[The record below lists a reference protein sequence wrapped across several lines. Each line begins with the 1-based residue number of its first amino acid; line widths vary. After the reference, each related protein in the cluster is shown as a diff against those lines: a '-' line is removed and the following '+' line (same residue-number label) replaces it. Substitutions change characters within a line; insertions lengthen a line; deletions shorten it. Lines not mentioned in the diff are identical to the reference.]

1 MHRMASILFLCLAA
15 SLTAAGQEALSK
27 SAAGQSAQ
35 AQKDAPAVDESVSG
49 GQYINRTA
57 KLSLTLPADWVID
70 TNLRHSPT
78 MLARLSTRDKLSWIG
93 VTREQDSGPLESYK
107 EVFELKVRRDLTNY
121 EKLSESFVTIDGKA
135 ALLISFRATAPNNI
149 ALRATAPNNSNSH
162 VVYLAALVAS
172 GNTYT
177 TVRAWCA
184 EPRFHDMRPI
194 FEDIL
199 ASYHS
204 IGQPSATTVFP
215 PITSPLTAKQIQ
227 SLQSSTNDPGGD
239 YFIAS
244 HEDQKNIVSA
254 FVEDNS
260 KSDPTY
266 LYLAANT
273 AYRIGELKE
282 AAFLFYAAQIR
293 KAFDYKRYGLGKANG
308 DNIQTYWGFLNQALG
323 ESLNTAITRSPREFS
338 EVVDM
343 LGKWQVVPADDAL
356 YVKTMYGAYVLP
368 KSQWQATADSI
379 KKDFMDNY
387 GYKLKQFLSNPENAE
402 ALAFVHDYNFNQ
414 IPHTPEN
421 DRKFQKYRDIVNK
434 GLSQ

>member
-27 SAAGQSAQ
+27 SAVGQSAQ

-135 ALLISFRATAPNNI
+135 ALLISFRATAPNN
-149 ALRATAPNNSNSH
+149 SNSH

-204 IGQPSATTVFP
+204 IGQPSATTVSP

-260 KSDPTY
+260 NSDPTS

-323 ESLNTAITRSPREFS
+323 ESLNTAISRSPREFS

-387 GYKLKQFLSNPENAE
+387 GYKWKQFLSNPENAE
-402 ALAFVHDYNFNQ
+402 ALFFVQDYNFNK

-421 DRKFQKYRDIVNK
+421 TLKFQKYRDTVNK
-434 GLSQ
+434 GLNQ

>member
-1 MHRMASILFLCLAA
+1 MHRMGSILFLLLAA
-15 SLTAAGQEALSK
+15 SLAATGQEASSKAAAGQLS
-27 SAAGQSAQ
+27 
-35 AQKDAPAVDESVSG
+35 
-49 GQYINRTA
+49 RTA
-57 KLSLTLPADWVID
+57 ASLS
-70 TNLRHSPT
+70 
-78 MLARLSTRDKLSWIG
+78 
-93 VTREQDSGPLESYK
+93 
-107 EVFELKVRRDLTNY
+107 
-121 EKLSESFVTIDGKA
+121 
-135 ALLISFRATAPNNI
+135 
-149 ALRATAPNNSNSH
+149 
-162 VVYLAALVAS
+162 
-172 GNTYT
+172 
-177 TVRAWCA
+177 
-184 EPRFHDMRPI
+184 
-194 FEDIL
+194 
-199 ASYHS
+199 
-204 IGQPSATTVFP
+204 
-215 PITSPLTAKQIQ
+215 ITSPLTARQIE
-227 SLQSSTNDPGGD
+227 SLRATVNDPAGD

-244 HEDQKNIVSA
+244 REQQNNIVSA

-273 AYRIGELKE
+273 AYRIGEIKK

-293 KAFDYKRYGLGKANG
+293 KRFDYKRYGLGNANG
-308 DNIQTYWGFLNQALG
+308 NDVQTYWGFLNQALG
-323 ESLNTAITRSPREFS
+323 ESLNSAITRSPREFS

-421 DRKFQKYRDIVNK
+421 ERKFQKCRDIVNK
-434 GLSQ
+434 GLGLKQ

>member
-15 SLTAAGQEALSK
+15 SLTAAGQEASSK
-27 SAAGQSAQ
+27 SAAGQSART
-35 AQKDAPAVDESVSG
+35 AASPSMASPV
-49 GQYINRTA
+49 TA
-57 KLSLTLPADWVID
+57 KLI
-70 TNLRHSPT
+70 
-78 MLARLSTRDKLSWIG
+78 
-93 VTREQDSGPLESYK
+93 ES
-107 EVFELKVRRDLTNY
+107 
-121 EKLSESFVTIDGKA
+121 
-135 ALLISFRATAPNNI
+135 
-149 ALRATAPNNSNSH
+149 LRAT
-162 VVYLAALVAS
+162 V
-172 GNTYT
+172 
-177 TVRAWCA
+177 
-184 EPRFHDMRPI
+184 
-194 FEDIL
+194 
-199 ASYHS
+199 
-204 IGQPSATTVFP
+204 
-215 PITSPLTAKQIQ
+215 
-227 SLQSSTNDPGGD
+227 NDPAGD

-244 HEDQKNIVSA
+244 REQQKNIVSA

-273 AYRIGELKE
+273 AYRIGEIKE

-293 KAFDYKRYGLGKANG
+293 KRFDYKRYGLGDANG
-308 DNIQTYWGFLNQALG
+308 NNVQTYWGFLNQTLG
-323 ESLNTAITRSPREFS
+323 ESLNPAITRSPREFS

-402 ALAFVHDYNFNQ
+402 AFVFVQDYNFNK

-421 DRKFQKYRDIVNK
+421 DLKFQKYRDTVNK
-434 GLSQ
+434 GLNQ

>member
-1 MHRMASILFLCLAA
+1 MCRTASILCLFLAA
-15 SLTAAGQEALSK
+15 NVIAAGQEAS
-27 SAAGQSAQ
+27 SQATVGQSA
-35 AQKDAPAVDESVSG
+35 
-49 GQYINRTA
+49 RTA
-57 KLSLTLPADWVID
+57 ASPSIASPLTSKLI
-70 TNLRHSPT
+70 
-78 MLARLSTRDKLSWIG
+78 
-93 VTREQDSGPLESYK
+93 ES
-107 EVFELKVRRDLTNY
+107 
-121 EKLSESFVTIDGKA
+121 
-135 ALLISFRATAPNNI
+135 
-149 ALRATAPNNSNSH
+149 LRATA
-162 VVYLAALVAS
+162 
-172 GNTYT
+172 
-177 TVRAWCA
+177 
-184 EPRFHDMRPI
+184 
-194 FEDIL
+194 
-199 ASYHS
+199 
-204 IGQPSATTVFP
+204 
-215 PITSPLTAKQIQ
+215 
-227 SLQSSTNDPGGD
+227 NDPGGD

-244 HEDQKNIVSA
+244 REQQKNIVSA

-260 KSDPTY
+260 KSDPTS

-323 ESLNTAITRSPREFS
+323 ESLNTAISRSPREFS

-387 GYKLKQFLSNPENAE
+387 GYKWKQFLSNPENAE
-402 ALAFVHDYNFNQ
+402 ALFFVQDYNFNK

-421 DRKFQKYRDIVNK
+421 TLKFQKYRDTVNK
-434 GLSQ
+434 GLNQ

>member
-27 SAAGQSAQ
+27 SAVGQSAQ
-35 AQKDAPAVDESVSG
+35 AQKDAPAVDESLSG

-57 KLSLTLPADWVID
+57 NLSLTLPADWVID

-121 EKLSESFVTIDGKA
+121 EKLSESLVTIDGKA
-135 ALLISFRATAPNNI
+135 ALLMSFRATAPD
-149 ALRATAPNNSNSH
+149 NSNSH
-162 VVYLAALVAS
+162 VVYLTALVAS

-177 TVRAWCA
+177 TVRVWCA

-204 IGQPSATTVFP
+204 IGQPSATPVSP

-293 KAFDYKRYGLGKANG
+293 KAFDYKRYGLGNANG
-308 DNIQTYWGFLNQALG
+308 SDVQTYWGFLNQALG

-343 LGKWQVVPADDAL
+343 LGK
-356 YVKTMYGAYVLP
+356 
-368 KSQWQATADSI
+368 
-379 KKDFMDNY
+379 
-387 GYKLKQFLSNPENAE
+387 
-402 ALAFVHDYNFNQ
+402 
-414 IPHTPEN
+414 
-421 DRKFQKYRDIVNK
+421 
-434 GLSQ
+434 

>member
-1 MHRMASILFLCLAA
+1 MHRMESILFLWMAA
-15 SLTAAGQEALSK
+15 SLSAAGQEASSK
-27 SAAGQSAQ
+27 SAAGQSART
-35 AQKDAPAVDESVSG
+35 APSPSMASPV
-49 GQYINRTA
+49 TA
-57 KLSLTLPADWVID
+57 KLI
-70 TNLRHSPT
+70 
-78 MLARLSTRDKLSWIG
+78 
-93 VTREQDSGPLESYK
+93 ES
-107 EVFELKVRRDLTNY
+107 
-121 EKLSESFVTIDGKA
+121 
-135 ALLISFRATAPNNI
+135 
-149 ALRATAPNNSNSH
+149 LRAT
-162 VVYLAALVAS
+162 V
-172 GNTYT
+172 
-177 TVRAWCA
+177 
-184 EPRFHDMRPI
+184 
-194 FEDIL
+194 
-199 ASYHS
+199 
-204 IGQPSATTVFP
+204 
-215 PITSPLTAKQIQ
+215 
-227 SLQSSTNDPGGD
+227 NDPAGD

-244 HEDQKNIVSA
+244 REQQKKIVSA

-260 KSDPTY
+260 KSDPTS

-421 DRKFQKYRDIVNK
+421 ERKFQKYRDTVNK
-434 GLSQ
+434 GLNQ